1 MVIIILRRSIG
12 IGRRRGAFPHALH
25 PRQWPQILSA
35 FVRGQGKLMLGLAL
49 AVVGGLCNMPAM
61 ANVSP
66 RPVLVGAEVLL
77 AGGFASLAGKRVG
90 LIANQ
95 TSLAN
100 GAHLA
105 DLLKAAPAVTLA
117 AILAPEH
124 GFRGASEAGASVGH
138 TIDGKTGVPVRSLY
152 GRTRKPT
159 PSMLRGIDA
168 LVFDV
173 QDIGARFYTYI
184 STLGLAMQ
192 AAAAAKIPFIVLD
205 RPNPL
210 GGDYVAG
217 FVLEG
222 SLRSFVGLYPIPIV
236 HGLTVGEI
244 ARMIK
249 GEGWLEG
256 LQRLDLEI
264 VKMENWQRTMR
275 WPETQLTWVPT
286 SPNIPTF
293 QSALLY
299 PGVGLVGE
307 TNVNEGRGT
316 ATPFAVFGAPWLQAP
331 RLIERLNRAP
341 LAGVRFEATSYVPAS
356 IAGVAKHPRFVG
368 QRVGGVRLIVSD
380 AARVQPLEIG
390 VHVLA
395 ALTAEARG
403 SGVRRLFANV
413 GMFHALAGT
422 KRLHRMLLDGR
433 EASAIV
439 AAWHNEVE
447 VFKALRTKYLLY

>member
-1 MVIIILRRSIG
+1 MVITVGLSARGRGRHGGTRAFPEALRRRQ
-12 IGRRRGAFPHALH
+12 RR
-25 PRQWPQILSA
+25 QILSA
-35 FVRGQGKLMLGLAL
+35 FIRGQRQLVLGLVL
-49 AVVGGLCNMPAM
+49 AVVGGLCSMPAM

-66 RPVLVGAEVLL
+66 RPVIVGAEVLL
-77 AGGFASLAGKRVG
+77 ARQFAPLAGKRVG

-100 GAHLA
+100 GSHLA
-105 DLLKAAPAVTLA
+105 DLLKAAPGVTLA

-124 GFRGASEAGASVGH
+124 GFRGAIEAGASVRH
-138 TIDGKTGVPVRSLY
+138 AIDEKTGVPVWSLY
-152 GRTRKPT
+152 GRARKPT
-159 PSMLRGIDA
+159 PAMLRGIDA
-168 LVFDV
+168 LLFDV

-222 SLRSFVGLYPIPIV
+222 SLRSFVGQYPIPIV

-249 GEGWLEG
+249 GEAWLEG
-256 LQRLDLEI
+256 LQQLDLEV

-275 WPETQLTWVPT
+275 WPETQLAWVPT

-299 PGVGLVGE
+299 PGIGLVGE

-316 ATPFAVFGAPWLQAP
+316 ATPFAVFGAPWLAAP
-331 RLIERLNRAP
+331 RLMAQLERTP
-341 LAGVRFEATSYVPAS
+341 LAGVRFEAASYVPVS
-356 IAGVAKHPRFVG
+356 IPGVAKRPRFVG
-368 QRVGGVRLIVSD
+368 
-380 AARVQPLEIG
+380 
-390 VHVLA
+390 
-395 ALTAEARG
+395 
-403 SGVRRLFANV
+403 
-413 GMFHALAGT
+413 
-422 KRLHRMLLDGR
+422 
-433 EASAIV
+433 
-439 AAWHNEVE
+439 
-447 VFKALRTKYLLY
+447 

>member
-1 MVIIILRRSIG
+1 M
-12 IGRRRGAFPHALH
+12 
-25 PRQWPQILSA
+25 LSA
-35 FVRGQGKLMLGLAL
+35 FVVCAGKGMLGLAL
-49 AVVGGLCNMPAM
+49 VVVGGLCSMPAM

-66 RPVLVGAEVLL
+66 RPVVVGAEVLL
-77 AGGFASLAGKRVG
+77 ASGFASLAGKRVG

-100 GAHLA
+100 GSHLA
-105 DLLKAAPAVTLA
+105 DLLKAAPGVRLA

-138 TIDGKTGVPVRSLY
+138 AVDEKTGVPVWSLY
-152 GRTRKPT
+152 GRARKPT
-159 PSMLRGIDA
+159 PAMLRGIDV

-192 AAAAAKIPFIVLD
+192 AAAAAKIPFVVLD

-210 GGDYVAG
+210 GGDDVAG

-222 SLRSFVGLYPIPIV
+222 SLRSFVGQYPIPIV

-249 GEGWLEG
+249 GEGWLDG
-256 LQRLDLEI
+256 LERLDLKI
-264 VKMENWQRTMR
+264 VKMENWQRAMR
-275 WPETQLTWVPT
+275 WPETRLTWVPT

-299 PGVGLVGE
+299 PGIGLVGE

-331 RLIERLNRAP
+331 RLIERLNRGA
-341 LAGVRFEATSYVPAS
+341 LAGVRFEAAELCSRFHRRRGQAPTLCRATRQRCAAHRDRWRARATPRNRRAR
-356 IAGVAKHPRFVG
+356 AGGAHRGGPRGGRQAVCR
-368 QRVGGVRLIVSD
+368 QRGNVSCPGRHKAALSD
-380 AARVQPLEIG
+380 AARRSGGQR
-390 VHVLA
+390 HCCRLA
-395 ALTAEARG
+395 Q
-403 SGVRRLFANV
+403 
-413 GMFHALAGT
+413 
-422 KRLHRMLLDGR
+422 
-433 EASAIV
+433 
-439 AAWHNEVE
+439 
-447 VFKALRTKYLLY
+447 

>member
-1 MVIIILRRSIG
+1 MVSAIILC
-12 IGRRRGAFPHALH
+12 P
-25 PRQWPQILSA
+25 
-35 FVRGQGKLMLGLAL
+35 GKGMLGLAL
-49 AVVGGLCNMPAM
+49 AVIGGLCSMPAL

-66 RPVLVGAEVLL
+66 RPVVVGAEVLL

-95 TSLAN
+95 TSLAK
-100 GAHLA
+100 GSHLA
-105 DLLKAAPAVTLA
+105 DLLKAAPGVTLA

-138 TIDGKTGVPVRSLY
+138 AVDEKTGVPVWSLY
-152 GRTRKPT
+152 GRARKPT

-222 SLRSFVGLYPIPIV
+222 TLRSFVGQYPIPIV

-249 GEGWLEG
+249 GEGWLDG

-264 VKMENWQRTMR
+264 VKMENWQRAMR

-299 PGVGLVGE
+299 PGIGLVGE

-316 ATPFAVFGAPWLQAP
+316 ATPFAVFGAPWLAAP
-331 RLIERLNRAP
+331 RLIERLNRSP
-341 LAGVRFEATSYVPAS
+341 LAGVRFEAASYVPVA

-368 QRVGGVRLIVSD
+368 QSVSGVRLIVTD
-380 AARVQPLEIG
+380 TARVEPLEIG
-390 VHVLA
+390 VQVLA
-395 ALTAEARG
+395 ALTAQARAA
-403 SGVRRLFANV
+403 GVRRLVANV

-422 KRLHRMLLDGR
+422 KRLYRMLLDGR

-439 AAWHNEVE
+439 AAWRDEVE
-447 VFKALRTKYLLY
+447 VFKARRAKYLLY